1 MKKPA
6 TAPRRRSKRPTL
18 RFKLDGEW
26 WIVKVQRP
34 PSKELCEG
42 MTDFRRR
49 VVYFHPQALKAN
61 LLGIVAHES
70 ATPLCPAWT
79 KRTSGTMSGW
89 CLWLPAG
96 WPIRFARARLALAN
110 IAATN
115 DLLAPFGLHDLLRG
129 DQRGL
134 WLREKLAHVWHFCR
148 IFCSQLRLP
157 LAGVAVIPSNPMGLI
172 PWKSTA

>member
-61 LLGIVAHES
+61 LLGIVAHEDRPRHY
-70 ATPLCPAWT
+70 A
-79 KRTSGTMSGW
+79 
-89 CLWLPAG
+89 
-96 WPIRFARARLALAN
+96 
-110 IAATN
+110 
-115 DLLAPFGLHDLLRG
+115 LRG
-129 DQRGL
+129 RN
-134 WLREKLAHVWHFCR
+134 AH
-148 IFCSQLRLP
+148 QGP
-157 LAGVAVIPSNPMGLI
+157 
-172 PWKSTA
+172 